1 MFQEAFIDII
11 FLLVPKIV
19 KTAPSPSSEQPPAI
33 KSGENGKTKEFSQK
47 ESVL

>member
-1 MFQEAFIDII
+1 MA

-33 KSGENGKTKEFSQK
+33 KGENGKPKELSQM